1 MSSSDRVDLRVQVG
15 ALRLANSVISAT
27 RTFGY
32 GLKLALLVDVNR
44 VRGSVAK
51 GVSLEPIA
59 DARAP
64 RPCEAPSGLLNAVGS
79 QNVVAPSVV
88 KEGDSLLQK
97 HNTDILT
104 NVFGHSLKVSEE
116 VICRLEDAPGI
127 AGDELNISC
136 PMAKRGGMQLGSNPD
151 LVAEVV
157 MVARQV
163 SRQGFSGGS

>member
-1 MSSSDRVDLRVQVG
+1 VSSSDRVDLRVQVG

-79 QNVVAPSVV
+79 QNVVAPSVA

-97 HNTDILT
+97 HNTDIT
-104 NVFGHSLKVSEE
+104 ANVFGHSLEGSVKVISRSED
-116 VICRLEDAPGI
+116 VRGI
-127 AGDELNISC
+127 GGAEPNISC
-136 PMAKRGGMQLGSNPD
+136 LMAKRGGMQPGTNTD

-157 MVARQV
+157 MVAREA
-163 SRQGFSGGS
+163 SMQGSSG

>member
-32 GLKLALLVDVNR
+32 GLKFALLVDVNR

-59 DARAP
+59 DAPAP

-97 HNTDILT
+97 HNTDIT
-104 NVFGHSLKVSEE
+104 ANVFGHSLEGYVKVISRSED
-116 VICRLEDAPGI
+116 VRGI
-127 AGDELNISC
+127 AGAELNNSC
-136 PMAKRGGMQLGSNPD
+136 SMAKRGGMQPGTNTD

-157 MVARQV
+157 MVAREA
-163 SRQGFSGGS
+163 SMQGSSG